1 MRIVDS
7 HCHLDDPRFD
17 EDREAVLDR
26 AWAAGL
32 VSMLAI
38 GTGEGPPDFAAGIR
52 LAESDRRIYASVG
65 VHPHHAGRV
74 AEGWLDALRAHSRHP
89 RVVAL
94 GEMGLDYHYNFSP
107 PEAQRAVFLRQ
118 LELAGEEDKPVVIHT
133 REAWADTVALLK
145 QVRPPAGG
153 VFHCF
158 SGGPAEAEDALE
170 LGFYLGLGGVVT
182 FPKADSL
189 REAARRAPLDRL
201 LLETDAPYLAP
212 VPHRGKRNE
221 PAFAADTLRR
231 VAEERQMP
239 VETLAEATTANF
251 ERLCLRYT
259 R

>member
-7 HCHLDDPRFD
+7 HCHLDDPRFAA
-17 EDREAVLDR
+17 DREAVLDR

-32 VSMLAI
+32 VSLLAI

-52 LAESDRRIYASVG
+52 LAEADRRIYATVG
-65 VHPHHAGRV
+65 VHPHHAGKV
-74 AEGWLDALRAHSRHP
+74 TEGWLDELRALGRHP

-94 GEMGLDYHYNFSP
+94 GEMGLDFHYHFSS
-107 PEAQRAVFLRQ
+107 PEAQREVFLRQ
-118 LELAGEEDKPVVIHT
+118 LELAAEERKPVVIHT
-133 REAWADTVALLK
+133 REAWAETIALLK
-145 QVRPPAGG
+145 QVPPPAGG

-158 SGGPAEAEDALE
+158 SGGPAEAEEALE
-170 LGFYLGLGGVVT
+170 LGFHLGLGGVVT
-182 FPKADSL
+182 FPKAGAV

-221 PAFAADTLRR
+221 PAFAAATLRR
-231 VAEERQMP
+231 LAEERQTP
-239 VETLAEATTANF
+239 VESLAEATTANF